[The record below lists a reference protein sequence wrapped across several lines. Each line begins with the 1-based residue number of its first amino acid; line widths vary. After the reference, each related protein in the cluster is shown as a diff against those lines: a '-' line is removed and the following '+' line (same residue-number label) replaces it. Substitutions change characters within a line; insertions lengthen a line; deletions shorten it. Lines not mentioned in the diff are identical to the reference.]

1 VAGGG
6 AGPLCKTTNHSRS
19 NGTATAAQTSLH
31 HHERRCHCCFAAFY
45 CRHFRKPCRSRCL
58 NVFLSLRFVLLV
70 ALGGAASTSVEE
82 AIQASLFAS
91 FAV

>member
-1 VAGGG
+1 MFTAAGIRPRK
-6 AGPLCKTTNHSRS
+6 ADIEKAF
-19 NGTATAAQTSLH
+19 ATAPRLMAPEIRT
-31 HHERRCHCCFAAFY
+31 
-45 CRHFRKPCRSRCL
+45 
-58 NVFLSLRFVLLV
+58 FLVLLV

>member
-1 VAGGG
+1 MA
-6 AGPLCKTTNHSRS
+6 PEIRT
-19 NGTATAAQTSLH
+19 
-31 HHERRCHCCFAAFY
+31 
-45 CRHFRKPCRSRCL
+45 
-58 NVFLSLRFVLLV
+58 FLVLLV

>member
-1 VAGGG
+1 MF
-6 AGPLCKTTNHSRS
+6 
-19 NGTATAAQTSLH
+19 TAAGI
-31 HHERRCHCCFAAFY
+31 RP
-45 CRHFRKPCRSRCL
+45 RKADIKKRSRRRPDL
-58 NVFLSLRFVLLV
+58 MAPEIRTFLVLLV

>member
-1 VAGGG
+1 MQ
-6 AGPLCKTTNHSRS
+6 K
-19 NGTATAAQTSLH
+19 
-31 HHERRCHCCFAAFY
+31 
-45 CRHFRKPCRSRCL
+45 RSRRRPGYMAPEIRT
-58 NVFLSLRFVLLV
+58 FFVLLV